1 MKTQIWQKYDTDN
14 LKQKNLLYKQFVVW
28 SCNGCSTAPLTD
40 YVNNPVYQELI
51 DKEDYCAE
59 RSDERI

>member
-1 MKTQIWQKYDTDN
+1 MTDN